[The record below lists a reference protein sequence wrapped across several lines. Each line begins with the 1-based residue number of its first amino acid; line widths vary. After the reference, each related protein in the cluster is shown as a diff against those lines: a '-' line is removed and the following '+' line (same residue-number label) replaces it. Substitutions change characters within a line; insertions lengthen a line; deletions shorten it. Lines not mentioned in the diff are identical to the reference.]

1 MPLFFIFAALLVVAA
16 LAAIVPKLLK
26 QASGDEL
33 DQLETNIQIAK
44 DRREKLQLSLSNGAI
59 DQATYDAQLLEVEQ
73 SLAEDLGSEQTKR
86 GSARSEF
93 VIAAI
98 VTLFIPIASG
108 ALYLHLGTPSGV
120 DSQAMHSL
128 AVQAQTQAAQASA
141 QAPDLNQLLPNL
153 EKKLEANPE
162 DREGWKLLGK
172 SYLLISEFT
181 NAKRALLKA
190 YELDGDDSD
199 LLTQLAEATAME
211 KGGDLSGQPT
221 EYLDRALTLTPGH
234 EGSTWL
240 RAIASQQ
247 AGEHEDAIAR
257 LQSLRTGVAGNP
269 SAIASIDELIN
280 KSKQALGL
288 ATDTTAQTTIQA
300 TPQTNATNNSTPNDS
315 GASISVT
322 VSLAEG
328 VIENVNPTDTVFIFA
343 RASSGPPMPLAVARH
358 TVKDLPISV
367 VLDDTMAMMPAM
379 TLSQFP
385 KVTIGARVSPSGNAI
400 AQPGDWYGER
410 NDVVVADV
418 PQLSLVIDTKK

>member
-26 QASGDEL
+26 KASGDEL

-44 DRREKLQLSLSNGAI
+44 DSREKLQRSLNNGAI

-73 SLAEDLGSEQTKR
+73 ALAEDLGKEHKNR
-86 GSARSEF
+86 GSARGEF

-120 DSQAMHSL
+120 DSQAMHRQ

-141 QAPDLNQLLPNL
+141 QAPDLNQLLPDL

-181 NAKRALLKA
+181 SAKRALLKA
-190 YELDGDDSD
+190 YALDGDDAD

-211 KGGDLSGQPT
+211 KGGDLSGEPT
-221 EYLDRALTLTPGH
+221 DYLDRALTLSPRH

-247 AGEHEDAIAR
+247 AGAHEDAIAR
-257 LQSLRTGVAGNP
+257 LQSLRTGVTGNP

-280 KSKQALGL
+280 QSKQALGL
-288 ATDTTAQTTIQA
+288 AADTAAQA
-300 TPQTNATNNSTPNDS
+300 TAPVDSTDNSSPKDS
-315 GASISVT
+315 GAAISVT
-322 VSLAEG
+322 VSLADG
-328 VIENVNPTDTVFIFA
+328 VIENVKPTDSVFIFA

-358 TVKDLPISV
+358 TVNDLPITV

-385 KVTIGARVSPSGNAI
+385 KITVGARVSPSGNAI
-400 AQPGDWYGER
+400 AQPGDWYGEK
-410 NDVVVADV
+410 NDVIVADV
-418 PQLSLVIDTKK
+418 PELSLVIDTKK